1 MLLWFASGSL
11 LHPCL
16 LLMLHD
22 AGAHLPYLMP
32 MSSGSTR
39 SLPLVPHH
47 HSCAFTI
54 RWHYCAL
61 LQTIVATA
69 DGRAFGWGADDF
81 GQAGSDTNSFKAAY
95 NVAQRPTQL
104 KFPGATP
111 ADKVV
116 DVGAGFVHSF
126 AITCQFD

>member
-1 MLLWFASGSL
+1 
-11 LHPCL
+11 
-16 LLMLHD
+16 
-22 AGAHLPYLMP
+22 
-32 MSSGSTR
+32 
-39 SLPLVPHH
+39 
-47 HSCAFTI
+47 
-54 RWHYCAL
+54 L

-69 DGRAFGWGADDF
+69 DGRAFGWGADNF